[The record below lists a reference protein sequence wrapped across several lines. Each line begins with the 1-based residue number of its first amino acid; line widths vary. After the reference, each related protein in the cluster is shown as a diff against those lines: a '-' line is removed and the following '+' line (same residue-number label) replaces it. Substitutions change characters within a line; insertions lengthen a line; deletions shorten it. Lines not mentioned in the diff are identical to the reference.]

1 MAIQVQGRLIYKS
14 VSYAVTANVLEHI
27 IDCLTLNYGYNDSFK
42 IFKDDYE
49 SNKELI
55 EEYLGDTLEL
65 EMLLDG
71 TVDFIELYVDI

>member
-1 MAIQVQGRLIYKS
+1 MTIQVQGRIIYKS
-14 VSYAVTANVLEHI
+14 VCYAVSASTLEDI
-27 IDCLTLNYGYNDSFK
+27 IDCLTLNYIYNDSFK
-42 IFKDDYE
+42 VFKEDYE

-71 TVDFIELYVDI
+71 TVDYIELYVDN